1 MRNASAESRREEI
14 ARAMRVR
21 DHDAII
27 ASHYNVSLIS
37 VAAFVMSLDEHEA
50 DRQKLRSIEC
60 LRGAFG
66 PVEDENK
73 HPYQNL
79 HPGTCL
85 HVLAAE
91 LLLEHMRT
99 ELGAQTNPPSPKL
112 RELPSTLVA
121 HHCANETFLDL
132 LRSSDPALRFS
143 SSAESATTATAP
155 LSTTAPPPSVSSS
168 ATACDFETTVFTES
182 HKTFS
187 VRSRWTKHKSTN
199 LCSKKSD
206 QRCFSR
212 FTCL

>member
-112 RELPSTLVA
+112 RELPST
-121 HHCANETFLDL
+121 
-132 LRSSDPALRFS
+132 RSFCRGWCYRRFGFGTS
-143 SSAESATTATAP
+143 GPRRCRFESQTP
-155 LSTTAPPPSVSSS
+155 
-168 ATACDFETTVFTES
+168 
-182 HKTFS
+182 
-187 VRSRWTKHKSTN
+187 RSRS
-199 LCSKKSD
+199 
-206 QRCFSR
+206 F
-212 FTCL
+212 

>member
-73 HPYQNL
+73 HPTK
-79 HPGTCL
+79 TCI
-85 HVLAAE
+85 
-91 LLLEHMRT
+91 LEH
-99 ELGAQTNPPSPKL
+99 A
-112 RELPSTLVA
+112 ST
-121 HHCANETFLDL
+121 CWR
-132 LRSSDPALRFS
+132 RS
-143 SSAESATTATAP
+143 
-155 LSTTAPPPSVSSS
+155 
-168 ATACDFETTVFTES
+168 C
-182 HKTFS
+182 
-187 VRSRWTKHKSTN
+187 
-199 LCSKKSD
+199 CSN
-206 QRCFSR
+206 
-212 FTCL
+212 T